1 MENQE
6 KINCNANE
14 EERVLILIRLSSIPV
29 TLDLDFKGKK
39 VEIICPTTRKRDKM
53 KFGDVEWWLKDS
65 LLKKFATKLAQ
76 LTKQTTISSDELRD
90 IKMEIDKKYEE
101 WKKKLST
108 QKEEKEEEVEVLNEE
123 EKKILDEL
131 ISGKTP
137 PIPIIQKALDKEIVD
152 EEVNKSVVFFAGMSS
167 KLKNYRERLHCRL
180 VGPSSAGKT
189 KILTGVLNL
198 FPSSMKI
205 EISGMTPKA
214 WIYQNQEGVIDFT
227 GKILICIVEPPSS
240 FYELINSVLTGDR
253 KKFSWLY
260 TDKDE
265 NGKLTASQI
274 EAVGVPVYLTSSVRL
289 PNEELATR
297 VLQLSPDTSPR
308 QTKAIL
314 DFMAQK
320 EYVPDSNGV
329 DYAKIVRSYIKTLPI
344 CEVVAPFFESVINS
358 FPLEVRMRRDYF
370 KLLVLVKAIALT
382 CYYQRQKVKTKD
394 GEVLLASFEDFYLGL
409 RLFYEVFEPTF
420 TGVPTYL
427 KKFLKELKEREKDL
441 PSIFSSLQPQTPVTF
456 TTEDVIKLFT
466 SIYSPQT
473 LRRYLKMLEKLGVV
487 DAVKIGGKKNYK
499 IIATLDDALKLKFNF
514 GNFEMVRKELIKK
527 LIAKADPT
535 QPQNIEEMVEKVYGD
550 EEIEKFEKMWEQLN
564 ATPKAEE
571 KAENVCDE
579 DISLVNAFEE
589 EVKTQEEK
597 AVDDDVSLVKIY
609 EEEFKKEVKDE

>member
-39 VEIICPTTRKRDKM
+39 VEMVCLSTKKTDKM

-65 LLKKFATKLAQ
+65 LLKKFATKLDQ
-76 LTKQTTISSDELRD
+76 LTNTTISSDELRD

-108 QKEEKEEEVEVLNEE
+108 QKEEKEEEVKILNEE

-131 ISGKTP
+131 ISGKTS
-137 PIPIIQKALDKEIVD
+137 PIFIIQKALDKEIVD
-152 EEVNKSVVFFAGMSS
+152 EKVNKSIVFFAGMSS

-180 VGPSSAGKT
+180 IGPSSAGKT

-214 WIYQNQEGVIDFT
+214 WVYRNQGGVIDFT
-227 GKILICIVEPPSS
+227 GKILICIVEPPFS
-240 FYELINSVLTGDR
+240 FYELINSVLTGD
-253 KKFSWLY
+253 KEKFSWLY

-265 NGKLTASQI
+265 NGRLTTSQI
-274 EAVGVPVYLTSSVRL
+274 EAVGVPVYLTSSIRL

-297 VLQLSPDTSPR
+297 VLQLSPDTSLR

-314 DFMAQK
+314 DFIARK
-320 EYVPDSNGV
+320 EYVLDSNGV
-329 DYAKIVRSYIKTLPI
+329 DYAKIIRSYIKTLPI
-344 CEVVAPFFESVINS
+344 CEVITPFFESVVNS
-358 FPLEVRMRRDYF
+358 LPLEVRMRRDVS
-370 KLLVLVKAIALT
+370 KLFVLVKAIALT
-382 CYYQRQKVKTKD
+382 NYYQRQKIKTKD
-394 GEVLLASFEDFYLGL
+394 GEVLLASFEDFYLGV
-409 RLFYEVFEPTF
+409 RLFCEVFGPTF
-420 TGVPTYL
+420 TGVPAYL
-427 KKFLKELKEREKDL
+427 KKFLEELKEREKDL
-441 PSIFSSLQPQTPVTF
+441 PGIFSSLQTPATF
-456 TTEDVIKLFT
+456 TTADIIKLF
-466 SIYSPQT
+466 SGIYSPQT

-487 DAVKIGGKKNYK
+487 DVVKIGGKKNYK
-499 IIATLDDALKLKFNF
+499 IIASLDDALKLKFDF
-514 GNFEMVRKELIKK
+514 GNFEMVRKELVKN

-535 QPQNIEEMVEKVYGD
+535 QPQNIEEVVRKVYGD
-550 EEIEKFEKMWEQLN
+550 EEIEKFEKMWGQLN
-564 ATPKAEE
+564 APPKAEE

-579 DISLVNAFEE
+579 DISLVKTFEE

-609 EEEFKKEVKDE
+609 EEEFKKEAKDE